1 MLIVI
6 CGEDTVA
13 AFNYYSELKN
23 KYKKDGYE
31 VFDIEPSE
39 IENILL
45 WMNESVMLFA
55 NKKAFF
61 TRNLNKKISK
71 KQNLKINKIIEEI
84 INNKNIEL
92 FDYEEEISSY
102 YLKFS
107 KKVTIKEFK
116 LNENIFKLQESI
128 LPGNLKN
135 FIHILNT
142 LTQTQDEFFIFNM
155 LTKHLRELI
164 LIKTE
169 KIDKKIAPWKLS
181 KLRYQAEKWEL
192 DKLLSFYDGLYKI
205 DLQQKTSS
213 TPYNIKKSLEILACY
228 YL

>member
-23 KYKKDGYE
+23 KYKKDSYE

-45 WMNESVMLFA
+45 WMNESAMLFT

-128 LPGNLKN
+128 FPGNLKN

-142 LTQTQDEFFIFNM
+142 LNQTQDEFFIFNM

-213 TPYNIKKSLEILACY
+213 TPYNITKSLEILACY

>member
-1 MLIVI
+1 
-6 CGEDTVA
+6 
-13 AFNYYSELKN
+13 
-23 KYKKDGYE
+23 
-31 VFDIEPSE
+31 
-39 IENILL
+39 
-45 WMNESVMLFA
+45 
-55 NKKAFF
+55 
-61 TRNLNKKISK
+61 
-71 KQNLKINKIIEEI
+71 
-84 INNKNIEL
+84 
-92 FDYEEEISSY
+92 
-102 YLKFS
+102 
-107 KKVTIKEFK
+107 
-116 LNENIFKLQESI
+116 
-128 LPGNLKN
+128 
-135 FIHILNT
+135 
-142 LTQTQDEFFIFNM
+142 M